1 MVETLFQLKTYV
13 LIVTTLV
20 IRTFPV
26 FRAIVKFCS
35 TNRLFS
41 FRTAADST
49 TPARSGEIS
58 MEWRSSVNGAVMGA
72 TLFAVTFAKRCT
84 ARDVLNETWEQIF

>member
-1 MVETLFQLKTYV
+1 MFLLLQRWSLEHF
-13 LIVTTLV
+13 
-20 IRTFPV
+20 RF